1 RVLVPPQEGDAG
13 DEGRRLAR
21 AGAQRVAVALVRA
34 RDELTGRR
42 EVDPASRAREAG
54 VVASHVQRRDADHA
68 VVGRRVG
75 GAVAALAQVARAGDE
90 EGPLGLRAL
99 DGAAH
104 GLGVLVGAQA
114 HADDVRAVVGAPGDA
129 QGEVA
134 LAADAL

>member
-1 RVLVPPQEGDAG
+1 
-13 DEGRRLAR
+13 
-21 AGAQRVAVALVRA
+21 
-34 RDELTGRR
+34 
-42 EVDPASRAREAG
+42 
-54 VVASHVQRRDADHA
+54 
-68 VVGRRVG
+68 RVG

-134 LAADAL
+134 LAADALGVEHLHGHDARVDDARRAHAVAHGGRRDARDVRAVARVVHGVVGAGHEVPAVAAIRRA